1 MPEPGP
7 IVGTSPIRKEG
18 LAKVTG
24 RAQYVDDITLPGIWY
39 GATVRSTI
47 ARGRITSIT
56 FDPAID
62 WSQFTIVTA
71 ADIPGENTIVHL
83 TKDHPCLAAEFINHP
98 AEPILLLAHP
108 DKTVLHA
115 AVEAVHIAYEE
126 LPGVFSIEDS
136 EAGAAGDPAKVIWHG
151 DDPKHQGPRQS
162 SIAGVAHHSPNTFKT
177 FLMQKS
183 SPEEI
188 RAAFAAADFIVEEEY
203 RTGAQEQL
211 YIENNGV
218 IAEVFRAPDATL
230 DSVTVSGSMQCPF
243 YLVHALELVFNL
255 PAEKCRVIQTETGG
269 AFGGKEDFPS
279 VIGSHAAL
287 LAFKSGHP
295 VKICYDRAEDLIV
308 TTKRHPS
315 RTRHRTAVS
324 RDGKLLAGEIEI
336 AIDGGAYAT
345 LSPVVLSRA
354 TIHAPGPYNWPHITV
369 RAKAMATNV
378 APHGAF
384 RGFGAPQSLFALE
397 RHMDKIAHTIGLS
410 PEEFRRR
417 NFLSTGMHTA
427 TGQHLS
433 DPVDMQGLLTR
444 ALKES
449 NYHAKRA
456 EFDHTNP
463 TSTIKRG
470 IGFAAFM
477 HGSGFTG
484 SGERRLN
491 SLVQIDITAEGH
503 PRILVSSTE
512 FGQGTNTILCQ
523 VAAQALRIPYEE
535 VLIAQPDTSLV
546 PNSGPTVASRTA
558 MIVGKLVE
566 SASESLLATLG
577 LSSPSDPLSSSTA
590 TLSSRSAPSL
600 SSRSAPLLSSSRS
613 APLLSSRSAPL
624 LSSRSAAEGSAS
636 SPATDLPAYTPAD
649 FKRAALAYLAEHG
662 SLIAEARYEAP
673 GNIFWDDDQYKGD
686 AYPTYAWAVYVA
698 EVTVDTLTYI
708 AEVKDF
714 HALQEVGKVIHPI
727 LAAGQIEGGIAQGIG
742 YALYEKCVYVDGLM
756 RNNQMT
762 NYIMPT
768 SADLPPIHVYFEETP
783 SIHGPSGAKGIGE
796 LPMDGPAPAILNAIE
811 HATGI
816 AFTEI
821 PLLPEDIFERMTRT
835 PVGTP
840 GGGTEDLNPAIDRDT
855 RVEAT
860 A

>member
-24 RAQYVDDITLPGIWY
+24 RAQYVDDITLPGMWY
-39 GATVRSTI
+39 GATVRSTV

-56 FDPAID
+56 FDPTID

-71 ADIPGENTIVHL
+71 ADIPGENTIIHL
-83 TKDHPCLAAEFINHP
+83 TKDHLCLASEFINHP

-108 DKTVLHA
+108 DRHALHA
-115 AVEAVHIAYEE
+115 AVEAVHITYEE

-136 EAGAAGDPAKVIWHG
+136 ELGAAGDTSKIVWDHPGHG
-151 DDPKHQGPRQS
+151 GS
-162 SIAGVAHHSPNTFKT
+162 ANTFKT
-177 FLMQKS
+177 FLMQKGDD
-183 SPEEI
+183 PLPDAELEKI
-188 RAAFAAADFIVEEEY
+188 FAAADFVVEGEY

-218 IAEVFRAPDATL
+218 IAEAFLNPDGTL
-230 DSVTVSGSMQCPF
+230 DSVTVSGSMQCPY

-287 LAFKSGHP
+287 LALKSGHP
-295 VKICYDRAEDLIV
+295 VKICYDRAEDLIG

-324 RDGKLLAGEIEI
+324 RDGKLLAGQIEV
-336 AIDGGAYAT
+336 ALDGGAYAT
-345 LSPVVLSRA
+345 LSAVVLSRA
-354 TIHAPGPYNWPHITV
+354 TIHAPGPYHWPHLTV
-369 RAKAMATNV
+369 RAKAMATNI

-397 RHMDKIAHTIGLS
+397 RHMDKIAKVVGLT
-410 PEEFRRR
+410 PEELRRR

-456 EFDHTNP
+456 EFDRTNP

-470 IGFAAFM
+470 IGFASFM

-491 SLVQIDITAEGH
+491 SLVQIDITPEGR

-512 FGQGTNTILCQ
+512 FGQGTNTILSQ
-523 VAAQALRIPYEE
+523 VCAQALRIPYEE
-535 VLIAQPDTSLV
+535 VLVAQPDTFLV

-566 SASESLLATLG
+566 RASESLLATLG
-577 LSSPSDPLSSSTA
+577 LSS
-590 TLSSRSAPSL
+590 
-600 SSRSAPLLSSSRS
+600 
-613 APLLSSRSAPL
+613 
-624 LSSRSAAEGSAS
+624 RSAAEGSAS
-636 SPATDLPAYTPAD
+636 CDATEPPTYAPAD
-649 FKRAALAYLAEHG
+649 FKRAALAYLAQHG
-662 SLIAEARYEAP
+662 TLVASARYQAP

-708 AEVKDF
+708 AEVKNF
-714 HALQEVGKVIHPI
+714 HALQEVGKVIHPV
-727 LAAGQIEGGIAQGIG
+727 LAKGQIEGGIAQGIG
-742 YALYEKCVYVDGLM
+742 YAIYEKCVYVDGLM

-768 SADLPPIHVYFEETP
+768 SADLPPIHVSFEETP

-816 AFTEI
+816 SFTEI

-835 PVGTP
+835 PDS
-840 GGGTEDLNPAIDRDT
+840 GTEDLNAIDLDT
-855 RVEAT
+855 RTEPSEVSA
-860 A
+860 

>member
-24 RAQYVDDITLPGIWY
+24 RAQYVDDITLPGMWY

-47 ARGRITSIT
+47 ARGRITSIV

-71 ADIPGENTIVHL
+71 VDIPGENTIVHL
-83 TKDHPCLAAEFINHP
+83 TKDHPCLAAEFVNHP
-98 AEPILLLAHP
+98 AEPILLLAHR
-108 DKTVLHA
+108 DKNVLHA
-115 AVEAVHIAYEE
+115 AVDAVHITYEQF
-126 LPGVFSIEDS
+126 PGVFSIEDS
-136 EAGAAGDPAKVIWHG
+136 EAGAAGDKEKVIWDHPGHG
-151 DDPKHQGPRQS
+151 GG
-162 SIAGVAHHSPNTFKT
+162 ANTFKT
-177 FLMQKS
+177 FLMQNS
-183 SPEEI
+183 SPDEI
-188 RAAFAAADFIVEEEY
+188 AAVFAAADFIVEGEY

-218 IAEVFRAPDATL
+218 IAEAFRAPDGSL
-230 DSVTVSGSMQCPF
+230 ESVTVSGSMQCPY

-255 PAEKCRVIQTETGG
+255 PAERCRVIQTETGG

-279 VIGSHAAL
+279 VNGSHAAL
-287 LAFKSGHP
+287 LAMKSGHP
-295 VKICYDRAEDLIV
+295 VKLCYDRAEDLV
-308 TTKRHPS
+308 ATTKRHPS

-324 RDGKLLAGEIEI
+324 KDGKLLAGEIDVV
-336 AIDGGAYAT
+336 IDGGAYAT
-345 LSPVVLSRA
+345 LSAVVLSRA
-354 TIHAPGPYNWPHITV
+354 TIHAPGPYHWPQLRV
-369 RAKAMATNV
+369 RAKAVATNV

-397 RHMDKIAHTIGLS
+397 RHMDKIAHTIGFT

-444 ALKES
+444 ALRES

-456 EFDHTNP
+456 EFDRANP

-491 SLVQIDITAEGH
+491 SLVKIEMTPDAR

-512 FGQGTNTILCQ
+512 FGQGTNTILSQ
-523 VAAQALRIPYEE
+523 VCAQTLRIPYEE
-535 VLIAQPDTSLV
+535 ILVAQPDTKHV
-546 PNSGPTVASRTA
+546 PDSGPTVASRTA

-566 SASESLLATLG
+566 RASESLLATLAPY
-577 LSSPSDPLSSSTA
+577 LAAPNA
-590 TLSSRSAPSL
+590 TTDFDY
-600 SSRSAPLLSSSRS
+600 
-613 APLLSSRSAPL
+613 
-624 LSSRSAAEGSAS
+624 SAACDVPAS
-636 SPATDLPAYTPAD
+636 YTPAD
-649 FKRAALAYLAEHG
+649 FKCAAKAYLAQHG
-662 SLIAEARYEAP
+662 SLVAEARYEAP
-673 GNIFWDDDQYKGD
+673 GNIFWDDEQYKGD

-708 AEVKDF
+708 AEVKQF

-727 LAAGQIEGGIAQGIG
+727 LAKGQIEGGVAQGIG
-742 YALYEKCVYVDGLM
+742 FALYEKCVYVDGLM

-768 SADLPPIHVYFEETP
+768 SADLPPIHVHFEETP
-783 SIHGPSGAKGIGE
+783 SIHGPGGAKGIGE

-816 AFTEI
+816 SFTEI

-835 PVGTP
+835 IDSGSE
-840 GGGTEDLNPAIDRDT
+840 GLNPSIDRDT
-855 RVEAT
+855 RVETEVPA
-860 A
+860 

>member
-1 MPEPGP
+1 MVAAQRLRAASYSHSADFVLFLSDTRNRLTLMPVPGP

-24 RAQYVDDITLPGIWY
+24 RAQYVDDITLPGMWY

-62 WSQFTIVTA
+62 WSKFTIVTA
-71 ADIPGENTIVHL
+71 ADIPGENCIVHL
-83 TKDHPCLAAEFINHP
+83 TKDHPCLAGELINHP

-108 DKTVLHA
+108 EKSALIA
-115 AVEAVHIAYEE
+115 ALEAVHITYEE
-126 LPGVFSIEDS
+126 LPGVFTIEES
-136 EAGAAGDPAKVIWHG
+136 EAGAAGDGSKFVWDHRGHG
-151 DDPKHQGPRQS
+151 G
-162 SIAGVAHHSPNTFKT
+162 SPNTFKT

-183 SPEEI
+183 SENEVA
-188 RAAFAAADFIVEEEY
+188 AAFAAADFIVEGEY

-218 IAEVFRAPDATL
+218 IAEAFRAPDGSL
-230 DSVTVSGSMQCPF
+230 DSVTVSGSMQCPY

-279 VIGSHAAL
+279 VNGSHAAL
-287 LAFKSGHP
+287 LAMKCGHP
-295 VKICYDRAEDLIV
+295 VKLCYDRAEDLIA

-324 RDGKLLAGEIEI
+324 KEGKLLAGEIEV
-336 AIDGGAYAT
+336 ALDGGAYAT
-345 LSPVVLSRA
+345 LSAVVLSRA
-354 TIHAPGPYNWPHITV
+354 TIHAAGPYHWPHLTV
-369 RAKAMATNV
+369 RAKAMATNI

-397 RHMDKIAHTIGLS
+397 RHMDKIAKVVGLT
-410 PEEFRRR
+410 PEELRRR

-433 DPVDMQGLLTR
+433 DPVDMDGLLTR

-456 EFDHTNP
+456 EFDRTNP

-470 IGFAAFM
+470 MGFASFM

-491 SLVQIDITAEGH
+491 SLVKIEITPEGC

-512 FGQGTNTILCQ
+512 FGQGTNTILSQ
-523 VAAQALRIPYEE
+523 VCAQALRIPYEE
-535 VLIAQPDTSLV
+535 VLVAQPDTAVV

-566 SASESLLATLG
+566 RASENLLKIL
-577 LSSPSDPLSSSTA
+577 
-590 TLSSRSAPSL
+590 APYL
-600 SSRSAPLLSSSRS
+600 TFHGAPADFDYSVSC
-613 APLLSSRSAPL
+613 
-624 LSSRSAAEGSAS
+624 EV
-636 SPATDLPAYTPAD
+636 PATYTPLD
-649 FKRAALAYLAEHG
+649 FKRAAIAFLKQRG
-662 SLIAEARYEAP
+662 SLIAEARYESP

-698 EVTVDTLTYI
+698 EVAVDTRTYI

-727 LAAGQIEGGIAQGIG
+727 LAKGQIEGGVAQGIG

-768 SADLPPIHVYFEETP
+768 SADLPPIHVHFEETP
-783 SIHGPSGAKGIGE
+783 SIHGPGGAKGIGE

-821 PLLPEDIFERMTRT
+821 PLLPEDVFERMTDT
-835 PVGTP
+835 SASGSEELDPAV
-840 GGGTEDLNPAIDRDT
+840 DLDT
-855 RVEAT
+855 RSETEVSA
-860 A
+860 

>member
-24 RAQYVDDITLPGIWY
+24 RAQYVDDITLPGMWY

-56 FDPAID
+56 YDPAVD

-108 DKTVLHA
+108 DRHALHA
-115 AVEAVHIAYEE
+115 AIEAVHITYEE
-126 LPGVFSIEDS
+126 LPGVFTIEES
-136 EAGAAGDPAKVIWHG
+136 ELGAAGDTSKVVWDHPGHG
-151 DDPKHQGPRQS
+151 G
-162 SIAGVAHHSPNTFKT
+162 SPNTFKT
-177 FLMQKS
+177 FLMQKGDQ
-183 SPEEI
+183 PLPDAELEKI
-188 RAAFAAADFIVEEEY
+188 FAAADFVIEGEY

-218 IAEVFRAPDATL
+218 IAEY
-230 DSVTVSGSMQCPF
+230 DSAAGVTVSGSMQCPY

-287 LAFKSGHP
+287 LAMKSGHP
-295 VKICYDRAEDLIV
+295 VKICYDRAEDLIG

-324 RDGKLLAGEIEI
+324 KEGKLLAGEI
-336 AIDGGAYAT
+336 AVALDGGAYAT
-345 LSPVVLSRA
+345 LSAVVLSRA
-354 TIHAPGPYNWPHITV
+354 TIHAPGPYHWPHLTV
-369 RAKAMATNV
+369 RAKAMATNI

-397 RHMDKIAHTIGLS
+397 RHMDKIAYTIGLS

-417 NFLSTGMHTA
+417 NFLSTGMHTT

-433 DPVDMQGLLTR
+433 DPVDMQHLLTR
-444 ALKES
+444 ALRES
-449 NYHAKRA
+449 NYHQKRA
-456 EFDHTNP
+456 EFDRTNP
-463 TSTIKRG
+463 TSTVKRG

-491 SLVQIDITAEGH
+491 SLVQIEITAEGR

-512 FGQGTNTILCQ
+512 FGQGTNTILSQ
-523 VAAQALRIPYEE
+523 VCAQTLRIPYDE
-535 VLIAQPDTSLV
+535 VLVAQPDTFLV

-558 MIVGKLVE
+558 MIVGKLIE
-566 SASESLLATLG
+566 RASQSLIATLTSNG
-577 LSSPSDPLSSSTA
+577 LRD
-590 TLSSRSAPSL
+590 
-600 SSRSAPLLSSSRS
+600 
-613 APLLSSRSAPL
+613 
-624 LSSRSAAEGSAS
+624 
-636 SPATDLPAYTPAD
+636 DYTPAE
-649 FKRAALAYLAEHG
+649 FKHAALAYLRDHG
-662 SLIAEARYEAP
+662 ALVASARYEAP
-673 GNIFWDDDQYKGD
+673 GNIFWDDDQYRGD

-698 EVTVDTLTYI
+698 EVAVDTTTYI

-714 HALQEVGKVIHPI
+714 HALQEVGKVIHPV
-727 LAAGQIEGGIAQGIG
+727 LAKGQVEGGVAQGIG

-768 SADLPPIHVYFEETP
+768 SADLPPIHVHFEETP
-783 SIHGPSGAKGIGE
+783 SIHGPQGAKGIGE

-821 PLLPEDIFERMTRT
+821 PLLPEDIFELMTST
-835 PVGTP
+835 PAS
-840 GGGTEDLNPAIDRDT
+840 GTEDLNSIDRDT